1 MTTPEF
7 EINRNILSGN
17 TADYEIIRTGEI
29 LREEKINPDVILD
42 FTFHDDGILCG
53 ITEVR
58 SLLNLILPE
67 KTGEAFALEEG
78 QEVNS
83 GEVVL
88 QIKSSYASFA
98 TYQTAISGILASC
111 SGWASAAKE
120 CFDAAEG
127 VPVIGNPARYVHPEV
142 VGMAD
147 FSAAVGGCSS
157 TTTMAGHYL
166 HNLTPS
172 GTMNHSFVLLMG
184 DSLRAMN
191 AFDKHM
197 DLDIPRVALVD
208 TFSDE
213 IVEAI
218 KIGHSMKGRLRGIR
232 IDTPKSRGGVTPD
245 LIKEIKSRLS
255 NEKLGHLD
263 IIISGGLTPER
274 IRQFVETESP
284 VGTFVVGHYIASGKP
299 KVVSSDIKSI
309 DGKSVGKRG
318 IIPGP
323 SNNEKFIRIH

>member
-29 LREEKINPDVILD
+29 LREEKINPDVVVD

-58 SLLNLILPE
+58 TLLNLVLPE
-67 KTGEAFALEEG
+67 KTGQAFSLEEG
-78 QEVNS
+78 QEVKS

-88 QIKSSYASFA
+88 QIKSSYASFS

-111 SGWASAAKE
+111 SGWATAAKE
-120 CFDAAEG
+120 CFDAADG

-213 IVEAI
+213 IVESI

-232 IDTPKSRGGVTPD
+232 IDTPKSRGGVTPE
-245 LIKEIKSRLS
+245 LVKEIKSRLD
-255 NEKLGHLD
+255 NEKLGYLD
-263 IIISGGLTPER
+263 VIISGGMNPER
-274 IRQFVETESP
+274 IRQFVQSKAP

-299 KVVSSDIKSI
+299 KIVSADIKSI
-309 DGKSVGKRG
+309 DGINVGKRG

-323 SNNEKFIRIH
+323 ASNEGFKQIH